1 MTTNRLTRLAL
12 LTALC
17 VALRHAFAAFPNVKP
32 ITAIFLV
39 IAASLGLLDSLLVMT
54 LTMTVTA
61 FILGFGPWVLW
72 QVLAYAVIVLVWK
85 VMAFPLTNRLK
96 SATIRTI
103 VQSVLAGLMGLVYG
117 LVIDSLSAVFYQMP
131 IWAYLLNGM
140 VFNVAHVVSTTFFY
154 PIVTTSFARLEPL
167 FRKGDTP

>member
-17 VALRHAFAAFPNVKP
+17 IALRHAFTAFPNVKP

-39 IAASLGLLDSLLVMT
+39 IAASLGLMDSLLVMT

-61 FILGFGPWVLW
+61 FILGFGPWVAW
-72 QVLAYAVIVLVWK
+72 QVLAYGLVLIFWK
-85 VMAFPLTNRLK
+85 SVVFSLTNRLK

-117 LVIDSLSAVFYQMP
+117 VVIDSLSAILYQMP

-140 VFNVAHVVSTTFFY
+140 VFNLAHVVSTTLFY
-154 PIVTTSFARLEPL
+154 PIVTASFARLEPL